1 MYGNQPMYNNQV
13 QYSNQQFYSNPVFDV
28 GKVKDFTNKF
38 IKRNMIMRSLIWF
51 FILFGFFP
59 LNIILAP
66 IIGIVYEL
74 IYNYVI
80 TGDLISNYLGK
91 NKEPL
96 RVGRVV
102 DLTEEM
108 CSRLGVVM
116 PEIYTKDCIKA
127 DAFVLKEDSRSAIIF
142 SSNLIL
148 MANDDELRCVIAH
161 LLRQLQLPE
170 CSEISKMIIRLHKM
184 LMICRTEYSMMLR
197 HILFARIGYNMDR
210 KFANKRI
217 AEIRDVLCNYSRYES
232 LDDFAVSVTGNP
244 QAMVSIM
251 NKINSTIL
259 ESDWKTEL
267 DNNNIDFDY
276 DASAFIGFTF
286 NDQSDCHL
294 FERAQSICS
303 KMNMQQVQY

>member
-1 MYGNQPMYNNQV
+1 MYGNQPMHNNQV

-217 AEIRDVLCNYSRYES
+217 AEIRDVLCNYSRYEG

-244 QAMVSIM
+244 QAMVSI
-251 NKINSTIL
+251 
-259 ESDWKTEL
+259 
-267 DNNNIDFDY
+267 
-276 DASAFIGFTF
+276 
-286 NDQSDCHL
+286 
-294 FERAQSICS
+294 
-303 KMNMQQVQY
+303 